1 MDDLTRLRAP
11 ERVFERREQRTV
23 VFHPVPRNVND
34 DDPESKVLEIVLVFK
49 TLVGGHQNVAPALGL
64 GDQLGVRE
72 RAPFGFGDGQHFMIG
87 ESLPQAG
94 VNALV

>member
-1 MDDLTRLRAP
+1 
-11 ERVFERREQRTV
+11 

-49 TLVGGHQNVAPALGL
+49 TFVGGHQNVAPALGL

-72 RAPFGFGDGQHFMIG
+72 RAPFGLGDGQYFMIR
-87 ESLPQAG
+87 ESLPQAR

>member
-49 TLVGGHQNVAPALGL
+49 PLSVVIRTSHRPWAWATSLASGS
-64 GDQLGVRE
+64 VRHL
-72 RAPFGFGDGQHFMIG
+72 A
-87 ESLPQAG
+87 SAT
-94 VNALV
+94 VSTS